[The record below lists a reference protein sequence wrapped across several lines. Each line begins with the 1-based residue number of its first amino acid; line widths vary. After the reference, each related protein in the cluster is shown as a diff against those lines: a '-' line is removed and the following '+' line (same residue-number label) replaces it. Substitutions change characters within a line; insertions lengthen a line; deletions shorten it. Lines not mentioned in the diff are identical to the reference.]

1 MSFDLWGFNKSA
13 YFSPPAGTFGYLL
26 VGLYALVGLW
36 ALVANLAP
44 IRRLKSWQWAAFL
57 CLMLAGPLLAQT
69 FLFRFPANI
78 LPRPGVPVESLRPG
92 LALFAW
98 LPVFL
103 AAGWLG
109 IAPALLVGFFTG
121 LARAGWETY
130 SWLTPFEYMLFAGV
144 VAWAL

>member
-36 ALVANLAP
+36 ALVANLAS
-44 IRRLKSWQWAAFL
+44 IRRLKPWQWAAFL

-69 FLFRFPANI
+69 FILRFPATI
-78 LPRPGVPVESLRPG
+78 LPPPGRPVS
-92 LALFAW
+92 
-98 LPVFL
+98 L

-109 IAPALLVGFFTG
+109 IAPALLVGLVTG

-130 SWLTPFEYMLFAGV
+130 SWLTLFEYMLFAGV